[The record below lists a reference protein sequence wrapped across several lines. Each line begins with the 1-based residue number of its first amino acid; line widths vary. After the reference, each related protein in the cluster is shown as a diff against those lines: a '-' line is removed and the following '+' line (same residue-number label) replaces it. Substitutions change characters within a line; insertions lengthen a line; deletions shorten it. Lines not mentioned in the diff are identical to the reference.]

1 MAKRRTR
8 WLSSIPTHIKAVA
21 GVISA
26 CGVIASG
33 MVAFSDCIKGI
44 IVSEVS
50 DRLDALNYELKDI
63 KQDTVRLQLIT
74 MIENDPQNVESILK
88 IAKKYFL
95 ELKGDWYATSIF
107 QNWANE
113 HNIDISAFGHLK

>member
-8 WLSSIPTHIKAVA
+8 WLSSIPTQVKAVA

-33 MVAFSDCIKGI
+33 TVALSDCIKGI

-50 DRLDALNYELKDI
+50 DRLDSLDYELKDI
-63 KQDTVRLQLIT
+63 KQDTVRLQLIN
-74 MIENDPQNVESILK
+74 MINTDPDNVETILT

-113 HNIDISAFGHLK
+113 RNIDISAFGHLK